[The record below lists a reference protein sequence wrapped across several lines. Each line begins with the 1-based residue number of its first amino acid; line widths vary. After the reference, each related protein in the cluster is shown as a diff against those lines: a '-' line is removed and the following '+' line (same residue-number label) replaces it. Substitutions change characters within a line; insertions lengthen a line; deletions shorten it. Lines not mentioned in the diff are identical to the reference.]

1 MPKKRPAKR
10 PSQSASPRSPSR
22 LPQRA
27 ETWAVAVVQLR
38 MWITPEDRPP
48 VRPYMTFIYDMDH
61 DLMLGGEVVDHAP
74 EPAEVLKSLFQ
85 AMTRPQKHTG
95 SPRRPVRIACADPAL
110 AAALA
115 PELDKIAVACE
126 TRELPMLPAIV
137 VDLEKFMR
145 RGEPELP
152 GLLSVAGVA
161 PRLAGGFFAAAA
173 ECYRA
178 APWVHLTNEQ
188 PIALRISAERGA
200 ERIAVV
206 MGNAGMEYGLAVYES
221 WAEYEQMYAS
231 GDDPVKEIPAHGRL
245 VTFYEP
251 VPHMPFPDL
260 DALEQHGW
268 EVAGEQAYPVPW
280 VFYPD
285 KPPRRPEPDELA
297 WLEAALRAI
306 AMLVPGQLRPG
317 EPGEYQPFDLT
328 LAVPTHAGD
337 VAVRARYPAGV
348 LSPGQHPAQSDY
360 WDEDEDDGED
370 DEPPVPDR
378 RGMEKV
384 LAQLAGQLSG
394 EGAPGDPRLQ
404 EAQQLMYQAW
414 EQTNPAK
421 RLALAHQALA
431 TSEDCADAYVLLAQ
445 EEAATVAQ
453 ALELYRQGVAAG
465 ERALGPGYFEQDK
478 GHFWGILET
487 RPYMRARE
495 GLAGCL
501 WQIGQHEEALA
512 HYRALLELN
521 ENDNQGMRYIL
532 AELLLVLDRDD
543 ELFALLERFPDDAA
557 AVWLYTWALVEFRRG
572 GASKAAERRLRE
584 ALRWN
589 KHVPAYLLGRKR
601 VPHRT
606 PEYIGMGDDR
616 EAAAYAGDFLMHWR
630 RTPGAVE
637 WLQGKV

>member
-1 MPKKRPAKR
+1 MPKKRSTKR
-10 PSQSASPRSPSR
+10 PSKSASPRTPAR
-22 LPQRA
+22 LPQHA
-27 ETWAVAVVQLR
+27 ETWAVAVVR
-38 MWITPEDRPP
+38 MRIWITPEDQPP
-48 VRPYMTFIYDMDH
+48 VRPYMVFVHDMDH
-61 DLMLGGEVVDHAP
+61 DLMLGGEVVDHVP
-74 EPAEVLKSLFQ
+74 EPAEVLKSLFDT
-85 AMTRPQKHTG
+85 MVKPQKHTG
-95 SPRRPVRIACADPAL
+95 SPRRPARIACADPAL

-115 PELDKIAVACE
+115 PELAKIAVACE
-126 TRELPMLPAIV
+126 THELPQLPALLA
-137 VDLEKFMR
+137 DLEQFMR

-152 GLLSVAGVA
+152 GLLSVAGVT
-161 PRLAGGFFAAAA
+161 PRLAGGFFEAAA

-188 PIALRISAERGA
+188 PVALRISAERGD

-206 MGNAGMEYGLAVYES
+206 MGSAGMEYGLAVYEN
-221 WAEYEQMYAS
+221 WAEYEQMYT
-231 GDDPVKEIPAHGRL
+231 GVDHPVEELPARGRL
-245 VTFYEP
+245 VMFYEP
-251 VPHMPFPDL
+251 VPSMPFPDL

-285 KPPRRPEPDELA
+285 MLPHRPEPDQLA
-297 WLEAALRAI
+297 WLEAALRAV
-306 AMLVPGQLRPG
+306 AMLVRGHLRPG

-328 LAVPTHAGD
+328 LAVPTHAGE

-348 LSPGQHPAQSDY
+348 LPREQFTAQPEP
-360 WDEDEDDGED
+360 WELDEDDNEEG
-370 DEPPVPDR
+370 EPPLPDR
-378 RGMEKV
+378 RAMERV

-431 TSEDCADAYVLLAQ
+431 TSADCADAYVLLAQ

-465 ERALGPGYFEQDK
+465 ERALGPEYFKQDK

-495 GLAGCL
+495 GLAYCL
-501 WQIGQHEEALA
+501 WRAGKHEEALE

-521 ENDNQGMRYIL
+521 ESDNQGVRYIL
-532 AELLLVLDRDD
+532 AELLLGLDRDD
-543 ELFALLERFPDDAA
+543 ELSALLKRFPDDAA
-557 AVWLYTWALVEFRRG
+557 AAWLYTWALVEFRRG

-601 VPHRT
+601 VPHHK
-606 PEYIGMGDDR
+606 PDYIGIGDDR
-616 EAAAYAGDFLMHWR
+616 EAAAYAGDFLSHWR

-637 WLQGKV
+637 WLQSKV